1 MRQITRLQ
9 LSALWLCLAYFAF
22 AFLVVGSRAAFGFL
36 RLGSEY
42 RDAQV
47 PREILMSVAD
57 SASRDF
63 RLHALLIAIGFAML
77 GGVLIWLTRSQRV

>member
-9 LSALWLCLAYFAF
+9 LWALWLCLGYFAV
-22 AFLVVGSRAAFGFL
+22 AFLVVGSRAVFGFL
-36 RLGSEY
+36 KLGSEY

-63 RLHALLIAIGFAML
+63 HLHALLIAIGFAML
-77 GGVLIWLTRSQRV
+77 GGVLIWLTRSQRA

>member
-1 MRQITRLQ
+1 MRQISRSQ
-9 LSALWLCLAYFAF
+9 LAALWFCLAYFGV

-36 RLGSEY
+36 KLGSEY

-47 PREILMSVAD
+47 PREVLLSIAD

-63 RLHALLIAIGFAML
+63 RLHALLFAVGFALL
-77 GGVLIWLTRSQRV
+77 GIVAVWLTTSKRV